1 MGCVELAKTKTAR
14 EQNAGKMERGARA
27 MKERAQRQTDATK
40 PFERSAIKLMTTDF
54 PTFSGKTVV
63 NVNQFDL
70 KAFGKKLLT
79 NATFQIKPGERVAL
93 IGPNGSGKTTLIN
106 AILTHQPH
114 TQISNH
120 ATVGY
125 FNQDISQ
132 LPGDSSVWSFMRR
145 ASVLDEDRTR
155 QIMGA
160 FGLNA
165 RFYDRQIEE
174 LSGGEK
180 VKLQLLQI
188 LLGNSN
194 FLILDEPTNFL
205 DVQALQA
212 LADYLNQ
219 YPGTVLLVS
228 HDQDFRK
235 QVATRTLSFEN
246 QNLIDPDM
254 ATVHAAPASDLPLLK
269 LRYDQLMMAPD
280 SDTKELQKLRQQIDA
295 LEN

>member
-1 MGCVELAKTKTAR
+1 M
-14 EQNAGKMERGARA
+14 
-27 MKERAQRQTDATK
+27 
-40 PFERSAIKLMTTDF
+40 
-54 PTFSGKTVV
+54 
-63 NVNQFDL
+63 
-70 KAFGKKLLT
+70 
-79 NATFQIKPGERVAL
+79 
-93 IGPNGSGKTTLIN
+93 
-106 AILTHQPH
+106 
-114 TQISNH
+114 
-120 ATVGY
+120 
-125 FNQDISQ
+125 
-132 LPGDSSVWSFMRR
+132 
-145 ASVLDEDRTR
+145 
-155 QIMGA
+155 
-160 FGLNA
+160 
-165 RFYDRQIEE
+165 
-174 LSGGEK
+174 
-180 VKLQLLQI
+180 QI